1 MSKTVVK
8 GGFEPA
14 GTYEFNS
21 EAVFDLQG
29 CLEAIAVAEAIATVR
44 GHRDMGTVFFL
55 ARDGSYHIDLS
66 TADL

>member
-1 MSKTVVK
+1 M
-8 GGFEPA
+8 
-14 GTYEFNS
+14 
-21 EAVFDLQG
+21 
-29 CLEAIAVAEAIATVR
+29 EAIAVAEAIATVR